1 MTKQEEK
8 LTQKEDE
15 LKLVKDKLDA
25 QLKRCGEYEVKF
37 QKANEEKILISEQLQ
52 VTFGKILQYS
62 LTSKVD
68 KN

>member
-15 LKLVKDKLDA
+15 LRQVKDKLDA
-25 QLKRCGEYEVKF
+25 QLKRCSEYEVKF

-52 VTFGKILQYS
+52 VTLEKIYYLVQKF
-62 LTSKVD
+62 TK
-68 KN
+68 